1 MIKTLEERLRNYD
14 KVLLVKGSE
23 FFEGFD
29 QLKTFEHIT
38 FQKIS
43 EDEFQ
48 ELLELY
54 LTYEFSDKFFFIFD
68 GDINYANL
76 YHMVDVGILNLEDFF
91 AALLS

>member
-1 MIKTLEERLRNYD
+1 MIRTLEERIRNYD

-29 QLKTFEHIT
+29 RLKEFEHIT

-54 LTYEFSDKFFFIFD
+54 LTYEFSDKFLLIFD

-76 YHMVDVGILNLEDFF
+76 YHMVDVGILSPEDFF